1 MPKKPQKPN
10 LFYMLML
17 KIKTEEIIFNYTA
30 VFTYSKRQS
39 VKSILFAK
47 KRFTEL
53 YSTVPAQD

>member
-1 MPKKPQKPN
+1 MPKQNKTPQ
-10 LFYMLML
+10 LFYMLMVKMKL
-17 KIKTEEIIFNYTA
+17 EEIIFNYTA

-53 YSTVPAQD
+53 YSTVAA